1 MRRMTTENSTSNAIR
16 LRLLFIGFMLLLFI
30 LACGTTTSGQPES
43 ESPEVDAVAT
53 AVKQTLIVQTV
64 SAEQTRVAALQNPP
78 EDQQVAPPADQEP
91 ATATFTPEP
100 SATQGQK
107 LPPSETPTPEVPVV
121 SVSENTNCRTGPGQV
136 YDLIGALL
144 VDEQTE
150 IVAKDSTETFWY
162 VRNPDQDGYCWLWGY
177 YATTAGNT
185 AALPVFTPPPTPT
198 FTPSPTL
205 EPKFTVGYHHYDQC
219 GAVWHITFSIVND
232 GGLAFSSV
240 TTTTTDNNT
249 NETVNYT
256 SDIFERYDTCILQE
270 AVNDL
275 APGESGFTSSGSFS
289 NDPDNHQV
297 IATVKLCSEDGLGGT
312 CIERAFTFTP

>member
-1 MRRMTTENSTSNAIR
+1 MNFKSKRFRLSAIG
-16 LRLLFIGFMLLLFI
+16 LVLVLFI
-30 LACGTTTSGQPES
+30 LACVATPGGQLET
-43 ESPEVDAVAT
+43 ETPEVDTVAT
-53 AVKQTLIVQTV
+53 AVKQTLIVATV
-64 SAEQTRVAALQNPP
+64 FAEQTRVAALQNPP
-78 EDQQVAPPADQEP
+78 EGQQAPAA
-91 ATATFTPEP
+91 ATATFTPES
-100 SATQGQK
+100 SATQGEK
-107 LPPSETPTPEVPVV
+107 LPPSETPTPEFPVV

-136 YDLIGALL
+136 YELIGALL
-144 VDEQTE
+144 VDEETE

-162 VRNPDQDGYCWLWGY
+162 VRNPDRDGYCWLWAY
-177 YATTAGNT
+177 YATTSGNT

-205 EPKFTVGYHHYDQC
+205 EPKFSANYDHFDQC
-219 GAVWHITFSIVND
+219 GAVWHITFRIVND

-240 TTTTTDNNT
+240 TTTTTDNDT

-256 SDIFERYDTCILQE
+256 SDIFENYKTCILDS

-289 NDPDNHQV
+289 NNPDNHQV
-297 IATVKLCSEDGLGGT
+297 IATVRLCSEDGLLGT